1 MMLISKEIT
10 NGLGIR
16 CTAVNECETETL
28 GLNISKPGKKYATFI
43 ESPKYIS
50 NLSDDINMIIVNDA
64 VFDVLKGSEYG
75 MCVVEDPRTVFFRLH
90 NMLSSDSR
98 YARQKKPSLT
108 GAGCRISDAAIIA
121 GNNVVIGEGV
131 TIEENVIIRENT
143 VIKDGATIRAGCV
156 IGGEGFEFK
165 HDGDKTFR
173 VIHAGGV
180 VIGKRAEVQ
189 YNTCIDKAIYS
200 WDDTVLGDEVVVDNL
215 VHIAHAV
222 KIGRGSMIVAQ
233 SGIGGR
239 VEIGDNAWI
248 GFGATIRNGITIG
261 AGSRVNMGAVVT
273 KSVPDGTAVSGNFA
287 MPHDKFID
295 FVRSR

>member
-1 MMLISKEIT
+1 M
-10 NGLGIR
+10 
-16 CTAVNECETETL
+16 
-28 GLNISKPGKKYATFI
+28 
-43 ESPKYIS
+43 
-50 NLSDDINMIIVNDA
+50 
-64 VFDVLKGSEYG
+64 
-75 MCVVEDPRTVFFRLH
+75 
-90 NMLSSDSR
+90 
-98 YARQKKPSLT
+98 
-108 GAGCRISDAAIIA
+108 
-121 GNNVVIGEGV
+121 
-131 TIEENVIIRENT
+131 
-143 VIKDGATIRAGCV
+143 
-156 IGGEGFEFK
+156 
-165 HDGDKTFR
+165 
-173 VIHAGGV
+173 
-180 VIGKRAEVQ
+180 
-189 YNTCIDKAIYS
+189 
-200 WDDTVLGDEVVVDNL
+200 VVVDNL